1 MVANITS
8 GADFAD
14 MVAYALGRDE
24 PDKKAKILCASDG
37 ILLTDT
43 EDFRTVAR
51 LFEAYSLRGDHQLR
65 DPLKH
70 ISLSWHA
77 RDGTRLTDELML
89 KVMREYMKLMGIEDT
104 EYFATRHHDKKH
116 PHLHF
121 MFSRVNRK
129 GEVIDDSNERERS
142 RKACLYLTKKYGFYI
157 SSGKESVNRDRLR
170 GKDKAKYAIY
180 DKVVKCKDEAK
191 NWEEFNDKLKAEGI
205 AMKFRYNNATGKVMG
220 ISFSD
225 GKLSFSGSQL
235 DRSLTLPKLTEKFG
249 DYYQQTHNSVEQF
262 YNNYRER
269 LYDINY
275 LDAWYRCEK
284 KYPDWKTSFPGNKLP
299 KFNYPSIP
307 SLLSSVDLQKFNTE
321 EFHTPSDDGKFSY
334 IALDLLLTV
343 LLQPY
348 SPQMAVGS
356 GGGGGGNDKGWRDLD
371 DDDKEK
377 YKYRFLN
384 NHQVTASKPKI
395 GYKPRR

>member
-1 MVANITS
+1 M
-8 GADFAD
+8 
-14 MVAYALGRDE
+14 
-24 PDKKAKILCASDG
+24 
-37 ILLTDT
+37 
-43 EDFRTVAR
+43 
-51 LFEAYSLRGDHQLR
+51 
-65 DPLKH
+65 
-70 ISLSWHA
+70 
-77 RDGTRLTDELML
+77 
-89 KVMREYMKLMGIEDT
+89 
-104 EYFATRHHDKKH
+104 
-116 PHLHF
+116 
-121 MFSRVNRK
+121 
-129 GEVIDDSNERERS
+129 
-142 RKACLYLTKKYGFYI
+142 
-157 SSGKESVNRDRLR
+157 
-170 GKDKAKYAIY
+170 
-180 DKVVKCKDEAK
+180 VKCKDEAK
-191 NWEEFNDKLKAEGI
+191 NWEVFNDKLKAEGI

>member
-43 EDFRTVAR
+43 EDYRTVAR

-129 GEVIDDSNERERS
+129 GEVIDASNERERS
-142 RKACLYLTKKYGFYI
+142 RKACTFLQVKSRSTETAFEERTKPSMPSMIKW
-157 SSGKESVNRDRLR
+157 SSAR
-170 GKDKAKYAIY
+170 I
-180 DKVVKCKDEAK
+180 
-191 NWEEFNDKLKAEGI
+191 
-205 AMKFRYNNATGKVMG
+205 
-220 ISFSD
+220 
-225 GKLSFSGSQL
+225 
-235 DRSLTLPKLTEKFG
+235 
-249 DYYQQTHNSVEQF
+249 
-262 YNNYRER
+262 
-269 LYDINY
+269 
-275 LDAWYRCEK
+275 
-284 KYPDWKTSFPGNKLP
+284 
-299 KFNYPSIP
+299 
-307 SLLSSVDLQKFNTE
+307 
-321 EFHTPSDDGKFSY
+321 
-334 IALDLLLTV
+334 
-343 LLQPY
+343 
-348 SPQMAVGS
+348 
-356 GGGGGGNDKGWRDLD
+356 
-371 DDDKEK
+371 
-377 YKYRFLN
+377 
-384 NHQVTASKPKI
+384 
-395 GYKPRR
+395 KPRTGRSSMIS

>member
-43 EDFRTVAR
+43 EDYRTVAR

-129 GEVIDDSNERERS
+129 GEVIDASNERERS

-180 DKVVKCKDEAK
+180 DKVVKCKDKAK

-249 DYYQQTHNSVEQF
+249 GCDTSILF
-262 YNNYRER
+262 YTG
-269 LYDINY
+269 
-275 LDAWYRCEK
+275 A
-284 KYPDWKTSFPGNKLP
+284 
-299 KFNYPSIP
+299 
-307 SLLSSVDLQKFNTE
+307 
-321 EFHTPSDDGKFSY
+321 
-334 IALDLLLTV
+334 
-343 LLQPY
+343 
-348 SPQMAVGS
+348 
-356 GGGGGGNDKGWRDLD
+356 
-371 DDDKEK
+371 
-377 YKYRFLN
+377 
-384 NHQVTASKPKI
+384 
-395 GYKPRR
+395 